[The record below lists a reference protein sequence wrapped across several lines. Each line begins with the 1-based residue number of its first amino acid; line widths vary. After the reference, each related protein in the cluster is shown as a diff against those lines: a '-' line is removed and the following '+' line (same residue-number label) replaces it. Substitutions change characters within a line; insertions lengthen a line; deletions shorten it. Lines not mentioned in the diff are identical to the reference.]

1 MMEGTFGDY
10 STSYYY
16 YYYYLL
22 GIKTHTKSNIKHK
35 HNQNKTKTQ
44 GHMPRLKKVYQKTVT
59 QRPSIPIPLVD
70 DHENLLGEEQWIELL
85 INDTIK
91 HCEKLLPLKYC
102 TFREGGS
109 FSRSLSQALKAHNSM
124 RQLSSNF
131 HRFVSLCISQ

>member
-22 GIKTHTKSNIKHK
+22 GIKTHTKSNINHK

-44 GHMPRLKKVYQKTVT
+44 GHMPRIKKVYQKTVT

-70 DHENLLGEEQWIELL
+70 DHENLLGEEQ
-85 INDTIK
+85 
-91 HCEKLLPLKYC
+91 
-102 TFREGGS
+102 
-109 FSRSLSQALKAHNSM
+109 
-124 RQLSSNF
+124 
-131 HRFVSLCISQ
+131 